1 MGDIMLKDL
10 RTYILENEFKI
21 NILTGKVDIVNY
33 IEIDHFDDTKVI
45 VRYDKGIVKIKG
57 ENLTISKLLN
67 DELLILGKIKV
78 VEFEWSIN

>member
-21 NILTGKVDIVNY
+21 NILIGKIDIVNY
-33 IEIDHFDDTKVI
+33 IEIDHFDDTKVM
-45 VRYDKGIVKIKG
+45 VRYEKGLVVIKG

-67 DELLILGKIKV
+67 DELLILGKIKSL
-78 VEFEWSIN
+78 EFECSKN

>member
-21 NILTGKVDIVNY
+21 NILIGKIDIVNY
-33 IEIDHFDDTKVI
+33 IEIDHFDDTKI
-45 VRYDKGIVKIKG
+45 MVRYEKGLVVIKG

-67 DELLILGKIKV
+67 DELLILGKIKSL
-78 VEFEWSIN
+78 EFK

>member
-1 MGDIMLKDL
+1 MLKDL

-78 VEFEWSIN
+78 VEFEWLIN

>member
-10 RTYILENEFKI
+10 HTYILENEFKI

-45 VRYDKGIVKIKG
+45 IRYEKGIVKIKG

-67 DELLILGKIKV
+67 DELLILGKVKV
-78 VEFEWSIN
+78 VEFE

>member
-21 NILTGKVDIVNY
+21 NILIGKIDIVNY
-33 IEIDHFDDTKVI
+33 IEIDHFDDTKVM
-45 VRYDKGIVKIKG
+45 VRYEKGLVVIKG

-67 DELLILGKIKV
+67 DELLILGKIKSL
-78 VEFEWSIN
+78 EFK

>member
-21 NILTGKVDIVNY
+21 NILVGKIDIVNN
-33 IEIDHFDDTKVI
+33 IEIDHFDDTKVM
-45 VRYDKGIVKIKG
+45 VRYEKGRVVIRG

-67 DELLILGKIKV
+67 DELLILGQIKA
-78 VEFEWSIN
+78 VEFE

>member
-45 VRYDKGIVKIKG
+45 IRYEKGIVKIKG
-57 ENLTISKLLN
+57 ENLIISKLLN

-78 VEFEWSIN
+78 VEFE

>member
-45 VRYDKGIVKIKG
+45 IRYEKGIVKIKG

-67 DELLILGKIKV
+67 DELLILGKVKV
-78 VEFEWSIN
+78 VEFEW

>member
-21 NILTGKVDIVNY
+21 NILIGKIDIVNY
-33 IEIDHFDDTKVI
+33 IEIDHFDDTKI
-45 VRYDKGIVKIKG
+45 MVRYEKGLVVIKG

-67 DELLILGKIKV
+67 DELLILGKVKV
-78 VEFEWSIN
+78 VEFE